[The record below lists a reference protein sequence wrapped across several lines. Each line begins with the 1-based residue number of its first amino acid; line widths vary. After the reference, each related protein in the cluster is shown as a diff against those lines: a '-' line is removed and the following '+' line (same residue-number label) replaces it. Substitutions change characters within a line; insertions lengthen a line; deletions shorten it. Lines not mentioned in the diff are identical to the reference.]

1 MPFHPVE
8 RALAEA
14 RQFARALALAL
25 TGGSWARA
33 IFRIALLTG
42 TAIAVA
48 VLYAWTGFFSLSA
61 SSGHSALTYWFLD
74 FGKRNVVETMST
86 GIDPPSLDPPFL
98 NDPLLVMK
106 GAGHYAG
113 GCESCHGA
121 PGKPRSL
128 ITQRMSPEPPP
139 LPAKLHR
146 WNDAELFWIV
156 KHGIKFTG
164 MPAWPSIQRDDEV
177 WAMVSFLRAMQ
188 EMNARDYEHL
198 AYGGRVA
205 ADGRPVKL
213 PMEDESLAAVIADC
227 ARCHGRDGMG
237 RGAGAFPRLAQQQ
250 EDYLF
255 ESLRAFATGARASG
269 MMQAVAT
276 TLDATTMRALARH
289 YASLPL
295 GATNDAVHADV
306 ERGRDIANGV
316 AERGIPACVHCH
328 GPSGEERNPLYPQLA
343 GQHAAYIELQLRL
356 FKDGQR
362 GGTEYAGIMHAVTRR
377 MTPEDMRALA
387 DYYASLRPEAE

>member
-1 MPFHPVE
+1 MPFRPVE
-8 RALAEA
+8 RALAEI
-14 RQFARALALAL
+14 RLFVRALVRAL

-33 IFRIALLTG
+33 VFRITLLTS
-42 TAIAVA
+42 TAAAAAI
-48 VLYAWTGFFSLSA
+48 LYAWSGFFPLSA
-61 SSGHSALTYWFLD
+61 SSGHAPLTYWFLD

-86 GIDPPSLDPPFL
+86 GIDPPPRLD
-98 NDPLLVMK
+98 DPLLVMK

-121 PGKPRSL
+121 PGKPPSL
-128 ITQRMSPEPPP
+128 ITQRMSPEPLP
-139 LPAKLHR
+139 LPEMLYR
-146 WNDAELFWIV
+146 WDDAELFWLV

-164 MPAWPSIQRDDEV
+164 MPAWPSMQRDDEV

-188 EMNARDYEHL
+188 KMNAREYEQL
-198 AYGGRVA
+198 AYGGQVA
-205 ADGRPVKL
+205 IDGPPIEL
-213 PMEDESLAAVIADC
+213 PTEDASLAAVITDC

-255 ESLRAFATGARASG
+255 ESLRAFASNRRASG
-269 MMQAVAT
+269 IMQAVAT
-276 TLDATTMRALARH
+276 TLDETTMRALARY

-295 GATNDAVHADV
+295 RDMSGSMHADV
-306 ERGRDIANGV
+306 ERGRDIAMNGV
-316 AERGIPACVHCH
+316 AARGIPACVHCH
-328 GPSGEERNPLYPQLA
+328 GPSREERNPLYPQLA

-362 GGTEYAGIMHAVTRR
+362 GGTEYARIMQTVTRK
-377 MTPEDMRALA
+377 MTPEDMRVLA
-387 DYYASLRPEAE
+387 NYYASLRPEAE